1 MYTFVYI
8 NFGEGMFE
16 LLLSD
21 GMFPFTLALAL
32 LFGLLTLE
40 VVFGILGGT
49 LLGAGADGLDVDGP
63 DLDIDM
69 PDLGDLDIDLG
80 LDGTDIDIGD
90 LELAGPDLDGPDV
103 DGPDMD
109 GDMPDGAPDGLASA
123 AAWLGF
129 GKMPALIWLAAILL
143 AFGLSGLVIQV
154 VASNIFGGPLPAWL
168 TAVPAAAAAIWFA
181 RQFGTLFARLL
192 PKMETE
198 ALSERHLGRRAG
210 VVTQGTAARGRPA
223 EVRVTDRFGNS
234 HYLRAEPLR
243 DDVTIPQGTEVM
255 VLRHRYESG
264 YLLVALT

>member
-1 MYTFVYI
+1 
-8 NFGEGMFE
+8 MFE
-16 LLLSD
+16 LLMSD

-32 LFGLLTLE
+32 LFGLLILE
-40 VVFGILGGT
+40 VVFGLLGGT
-49 LLGAGADGLDVDGP
+49 LLGAGADGVDIDGP
-63 DLDIDM
+63 DLDVDM
-69 PDLGDLDIDLG
+69 PDLGDLGIDLG

-90 LELAGPDLDGPDV
+90 LELAEPDLDGPDL
-103 DGPDMD
+103 D
-109 GDMPDGAPDGLASA
+109 GDIPDGAPDGADSI

-143 AFGLSGLVIQV
+143 SFGLSGLVIQT
-154 VASNIFGGPLPAWL
+154 VATNILGGPLPAWL
-168 TAVPAAAAAIWFA
+168 PALPAAAAAIWFA

-223 EVRVTDRFGNS
+223 EVRVTDRYGNM

-255 VLRHRYESG
+255 VLRHRYETG